1 MAGQS
6 PQRSGEA
13 AGQRREPPKLVRRL
27 KERQHTHKEH
37 GRIYRTV
44 WVVAGFTVVAA
55 GGALLVLPGPA
66 LLIIPIGLA
75 MLSLEFAWAE
85 RLLDTT
91 LERGLAITD
100 VARRASRRQQVLGGL
115 ALVFAIAAVAAAAY
129 LFVL

>member
-1 MAGQS
+1 MAASPRDQATGQ
-6 PQRSGEA
+6 
-13 AGQRREPPKLVRRL
+13 AGPKEPPKLVRRL
-27 KERQHTHKEH
+27 KERRHTHKQH
-37 GRIYRTV
+37 GRVYRAV
-44 WVVAGFTVVAA
+44 WVVAGFTVVVAGAA
-55 GGALLVLPGPA
+55 MMVLPGPA
-66 LLIIPIGLA
+66 IVVIPIGLA

-115 ALVFAIAAVAAAAY
+115 ALLFALAAVAAAVV

>member
-1 MAGQS
+1 MNPAP
-6 PQRSGEA
+6 PQPTEA
-13 AGQRREPPKLVRRL
+13 KPKPKEPPKLVRRL

-37 GRIYRTV
+37 GRVYRSV

-55 GGALLVLPGPA
+55 GAAMLVLPGPA
-66 LLIIPIGLA
+66 IVVIPIGLA

-100 VARRASRRQQVLGGL
+100 VARRASRRQKMLGGL
-115 ALVFAIAAVAAAAY
+115 AFLFAIAAVVAAVV